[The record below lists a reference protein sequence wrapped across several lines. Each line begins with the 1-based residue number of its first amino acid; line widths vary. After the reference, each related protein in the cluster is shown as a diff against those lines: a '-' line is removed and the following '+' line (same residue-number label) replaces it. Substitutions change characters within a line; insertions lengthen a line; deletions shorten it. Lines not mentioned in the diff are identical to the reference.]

1 MHEVYTVSH
10 LLGALPRSAQTGN
23 PRVVH
28 ELGLAL
34 QHSKPQPTMAMNT
47 CFLIHGTVG
56 HLGPLWFRAAPRVSF
71 WDSGS
76 LGHALLADSE
86 RSDDDRPGHTC
97 TSAPAACI
105 GRSKSQGQAPCQ
117 WVGNTLCLLQ
127 SRMTNGLS
135 DPLGPHPITVT
146 YTALPEK
153 LLSWTVGQHL
163 KTDAF
168 TVKT

>member
-34 QHSKPQPTMAMNT
+34 QHSKHQPTMAMNT

-97 TSAPAACI
+97 TSLLLRALAEASHKDKPHVSGWEI
-105 GRSKSQGQAPCQ
+105 RS
-117 WVGNTLCLLQ
+117 
-127 SRMTNGLS
+127 
-135 DPLGPHPITVT
+135 
-146 YTALPEK
+146 
-153 LLSWTVGQHL
+153 
-163 KTDAF
+163 AF
-168 TVKT
+168 CKVA